1 MNDSLIA
8 LQPALH
14 PVYGRLLCAEM
25 QSRGFAPEEI
35 MAGTGLD
42 WRRFHEDNRF
52 LSFEQMS
59 RLIRHCMTLA
69 DCPWLGIDVGLRTQ
83 VASHGALGAAMSAS
97 RNVGEAMQVAERYAF
112 FRQYMVIM
120 HWVAEPEPYIE
131 VREQIPL
138 GELREFLLC
147 LLVAG
152 LGQVLSALTGQS
164 LQTLIRIEWPFP
176 EPPWRDQF
184 LRIVT
189 LNSFEHDRLRFYF
202 DAAALATPS
211 LSADAEVLQNA
222 LRECE
227 LQLSRARVG
236 GVLSQ
241 RIRAQ
246 LLRCEGTLPTL
257 PEVAASESVSVRT
270 LIRHLQKE
278 KTSFQA
284 LLDDARKARVSW
296 LLLQTEYS
304 VDEIASQLGY
314 VDTSNFSRTFRR
326 WFDMTPSEFRRADSP
341 QR

>member
-1 MNDSLIA
+1 MNESLIA

-25 QSRGFAPEEI
+25 QARGFAPEAI

-97 RNVGEAMQVAERYAF
+97 RNVGDAMQVAERYAF
-112 FRQYMVIM
+112 FRQYMVTL
-120 HWVAEPEPYIE
+120 HWVAGPEPYIE

-152 LGQVLSALTGQS
+152 LGQVLSALTGRS
-164 LQTLIRIEWPFP
+164 LQTLVRIEWPFP
-176 EPPWRDQF
+176 VQPWRDQF

-189 LNSFEHDRLRFYF
+189 LNSFGHDRLRFYF

-211 LSADAEVLQNA
+211 LSADAEVLQSA

-246 LLRCEGTLPTL
+246 LSRCEGALPTL
-257 PEVAASESVSVRT
+257 QDMAAGENMSVRT
-270 LIRHLQKE
+270 LIRHLHKE
-278 KTSFQA
+278 KTSYQA

-296 LLLQTEYS
+296 LLLQTASS

-326 WFDMTPSEFRRADSP
+326 WFDMTPSEFRRAGSA
-341 QR
+341 